1 MSTSDWHVYLIR
13 CGDGTLYTGV
23 ATDVSRR
30 LQEHRRGEGKGA
42 KYLRGRGP
50 LELVLE
56 RTVGPRG
63 VALSVES
70 RIKRL
75 RRSRKEELIARN
87 EIIDELIVR
96 VTSGD

>member
-1 MSTSDWHVYLIR
+1 MSTPDWHVYLIR

-30 LQEHRRGEGKGA
+30 LEEHRRGEGKGA

-63 VALSVES
+63 AALSVES

-75 RRSRKEELIARN
+75 RRARKEELIVRN
-87 EIIDELIVR
+87 EKIDELIVR
-96 VTSGD
+96 VTGGN

>member
-1 MSTSDWHVYLIR
+1 MSTPDWHVYLIR

-30 LQEHRRGEGKGA
+30 LEEHRRGVGKGA

-50 LELVLE
+50 LQLVLKK
-56 RTVGPRG
+56 TVGPRG

-70 RIKRL
+70 RIKKL
-75 RRSRKEELIARN
+75 RRARKEELIVQDDM
-87 EIIDELIVR
+87 IDELIVR
-96 VTSGD
+96 VSGRD

>member
-1 MSTSDWHVYLIR
+1 MSTPDWHVYLIR

-30 LQEHRRGEGKGA
+30 LEEHRRGEGKGA

-75 RRSRKEELIARN
+75 RRARKEELIVRN
-87 EIIDELIVR
+87 EKIDELIVR
-96 VTSGD
+96 VTGRN

>member
-30 LQEHRRGEGKGA
+30 LEEHRSGEGKGA

-75 RRSRKEELIARN
+75 RRARKEELIVRN
-87 EIIDELIVR
+87 EKIDELIVR
-96 VTSGD
+96 VTGGN

>member
-1 MSTSDWHVYLIR
+1 MSTPDWHVYLIR

-30 LQEHRRGEGKGA
+30 LEEHRRGEGKGA

-75 RRSRKEELIARN
+75 RRARKEELIVRN
-87 EIIDELIVR
+87 EKIDELIVR
-96 VTSGD
+96 VTAGG